1 MEPPALPE
9 SQMGKHAST
18 TEYSSTEDSPVPHP
32 HQEVATEKEVEPEP
46 EPKPKPKRRGTPY
59 PFPEEPQGDQS
70 PRSKH
75 SWQLYDAMVAESHL
89 HREGSASERRSA
101 LYGKM
106 IKHHESAI
114 DSSEEE
120 AGAEADD
127 NGGVPDWIA
136 KRRDLYQN
144 AQDYLCPELEAE
156 NQTSFAALPP
166 SPPLDTKTV
175 ITAAYAEISAESA
188 TPEFHPATPAESA
201 SYVRNMGYQHVE
213 SDEGVVEEDSNGASG
228 QVSVF
233 EIGSESSESSDNEQG
248 QTTRAPQVHTSS
260 PVEAT
265 PARTPS
271 STSNNQ
277 ANVEIGNIPKSKVP
291 ETSAEYE
298 MNSTKVQRGDFTPL
312 ENTPRVQVRL
322 EDWKTYPPMPNS
334 GFQLTSDAH
343 DPKYAHVH
351 EETGPTMVSRSMVRE
366 LLNADGSESKGAGQ
380 TTPAR
385 SAMPGDG
392 TSEAP
397 KESQTAAASQIPTL
411 DFLGVNILECSG
423 EDDELMHCKICGKT
437 HIEPGPPVTLATR
450 DPCGAFLPDWFPID
464 RVPDRPWEFFR
475 MMINEVK
482 HIEDI
487 EAGRATLEKS
497 WDKEYH
503 DEHPKWQA
511 IGHPQGGWWNCRTGP
526 EATAAERMC
535 KKCHKQKPLADPNNP
550 PPVYFTME
558 QVRNRKKSAMDWM
571 AKHQAAYAEKVK
583 AEALQMI
590 RDNAEPHPS
599 MPPRRAYTVG
609 DLQEN
614 QSPGTAGKGKEVE
627 IGDEPKSAERMLL
640 EAMWNHKGPLSTLVI
655 PTPASPTESTPPD
668 DEGLMMRT
676 RSREPLHSA
685 NSSLGSQP
693 ISSFLSKSPTT

>member
-18 TEYSSTEDSPVPHP
+18 TEDFSTEDSPVPHP
-32 HQEVATEKEVEPEP
+32 HLEVATEKELKP
-46 EPKPKPKRRGTPY
+46 EPKPKRRATPY

-101 LYGKM
+101 LFGKM

-114 DSSEEE
+114 DSGEEE

-136 KRRDLYQN
+136 KRRDLYQH
-144 AQDYLCPELEAE
+144 AQDSPRPEIEAE
-156 NQTSFAALPP
+156 DQTSSAALPP
-166 SPPLDTKTV
+166 SSSLDMKTV
-175 ITAAYAEISAESA
+175 ITAAIAEIPAESA
-188 TPEFHPATPAESA
+188 TPEFHPATSAERATS
-201 SYVRNMGYQHVE
+201 VRNTGYQHVE
-213 SDEGVVEEDSNGASG
+213 SDEDVVEEDSNGVPV
-228 QVSVF
+228 QRSVF
-233 EIGSESSESSDNEQG
+233 EIGSESSESSESSDDEQG

-260 PVEAT
+260 PVEVT
-265 PARTPS
+265 PARSQS

-277 ANVEIGNIPKSKVP
+277 ANVEIGNTPSSSVP
-291 ETSAEYE
+291 ETLVESE
-298 MNSTKVQRGDFTPL
+298 MSSTKVQRGEFTPL
-312 ENTPRVQVRL
+312 ENTSRVHMRL

-351 EETGPTMVSRSMVRE
+351 EETGPTMVSRSMVRV
-366 LLNADGSESKGAGQ
+366 LLNAGGSESKDAGQ
-380 TTPAR
+380 TTPDL

-397 KESQTAAASQIPTL
+397 KKSQTAAASQIPML
-411 DFLGVNILECSG
+411 NFLGVNLLECSG
-423 EDDELMHCKICGKT
+423 EDDELMHCKRCGKT

-450 DPCGAFLPDWFPID
+450 DPCGAFLPDWFPVD
-464 RVPDRPWEFFR
+464 RVRGKPWDIFR
-475 MMINEVK
+475 KLINEIK

-487 EAGRATLEKS
+487 EAGRATLDKP

-511 IGHPQGGWWNCRTGP
+511 IGHPQGGWWNCRSGP
-526 EATAAERMC
+526 EATAVERMC
-535 KKCHKQKPLADPNNP
+535 KKCHNQKPPADPNNP
-550 PPVYFTME
+550 APVYLTME
-558 QVRNRKKSAMDWM
+558 QVLRRKIFAMEWM

-590 RDNAEPHPS
+590 RDNAEAHPS

-627 IGDEPKSAERMLL
+627 IEDEPKSAERMLL

-668 DEGLMMRT
+668 DEGLIMRT
-676 RSREPLHSA
+676 RSREPRHSA
-685 NSSLGSQP
+685 NSSLGSQT
-693 ISSFLSKSPTT
+693 ISSSLSKSPTT